1 MEEFRE
7 SIQSFFAKYEDRGM
21 KKWAGFYLSE
31 QTAMINQVNKESGRV
46 NRQKAL
52 MNEKEISAVIERAV
66 LKRSLVAVQ
75 LDMVDNEGKY
85 YDDVVGFIQGFDG
98 NELYVG
104 DQAVFLDE
112 IRNITVEEFQKWSRT

>member
-1 MEEFRE
+1 
-7 SIQSFFAKYEDRGM
+7 M

-31 QTAMINQVNKESGRV
+31 QTAMINQIKKESGRV

-104 DQAVFLDE
+104 DQAVFMDE
-112 IRNITVEEFQKWSRT
+112 IRNITVEAFQKWSRS

>member
-112 IRNITVEEFQKWSRT
+112 IRNITVEAFQKWSRT